1 MPSSRLARQQET
13 RERLLD
19 AAARVVSERGYRAA
33 SIDAIA
39 AEAGFTKGAVYA
51 NFESK
56 EALLLAVLDRFEDR
70 WVSLYGDLLAEGN
83 ADAIAAAAQEH
94 GDDWTGTLL
103 ERELWLLAARN
114 PAVRARLADRYRRTR
129 AGLADRLAAK
139 AGRAATTLEDLD
151 RATLLLALEIGLS
164 SQAFLEPG
172 AVPADLPARSMAI
185 ALGESG

>member
-1 MPSSRLARQQET
+1 MPSSRIARQHET
-13 RERLLD
+13 RARLLD
-19 AAARVVSERGYRAA
+19 AAARVVAERGYHAA
-33 SIDAIA
+33 SVDVIA
-39 AEAGFTKGAVYA
+39 QEAGFTKGAVYA
-51 NFESK
+51 NFASK

-70 WVSLYGDLLAEGN
+70 WVSLYGDLLVAGN

-129 AGLADRLAAK
+129 AGLAERLAAK
-139 AGRAATTLEDLD
+139 AGHDAPDQEDLD

-164 SQAFLEPG
+164 SQAFLEPA
-172 AVPADLPARSMAI
+172 AVPVGLTARSMAV
-185 ALGESG
+185 ALGARP